1 LLKTTCISNAFSIL
15 IFVLC
20 PIFINTNDS
29 ITSHQH
35 QQKQQQQH
43 DSFPPTAYIYT
54 SPSICQHT
62 NTGLS
67 SLSKERLDVGF
78 LPTKAPATAL
88 AGEEDP
94 PPFDHCCTSRHNN
107 NSPDYSKPNEL
118 FGSLAMRGHNDANV
132 WEDTTDLLLNDE
144 EVMEQLDMF
153 MLLGTTTPPLSPMM
167 DLEPTDDFVL
177 FP

>member
-1 LLKTTCISNAFSIL
+1 MSIL

-20 PIFINTNDS
+20 PIFLNTNDS

-35 QQKQQQQH
+35 QQKQQQQQH
-43 DSFPPTAYIYT
+43 DSFAPTAFIYT

-62 NTGLS
+62 NTGFS
-67 SLSKERLDVGF
+67 SLYTERVDVGF
-78 LPTKAPATAL
+78 LGTKAPATAL
-88 AGEEDP
+88 AGEEDS

-107 NSPDYSKPNEL
+107 NPPDDSKPNEL
-118 FGSLAMRGHNDANV
+118 FGSLAMHNDATV

-153 MLLGTTTPPLSPMM
+153 MSLGTTTPPLSPMM
-167 DLEPTDDFVL
+167 MDLEPIDDFVL
-177 FP
+177 FPS